1 MSMGEGK
8 DTGVIIDE
16 LITAV
21 EKLIPVYMDNE
32 QEKVRSGGNAA
43 FCIIDN
49 EGNIRGKFTGPDKIR
64 ARELY
69 HIAWTKASQVYI
81 TGVATG
87 EFEKMY
93 FNDLGNI
100 NSYGIKAPDLI
111 GWLGGQPLQLKN
123 GKTLFVG
130 FSGFSGAVD
139 LEIFKKALAEVEEKY

>member
-1 MSMGEGK
+1 
-8 DTGVIIDE
+8 
-16 LITAV
+16 
-21 EKLIPVYMDNE
+21 MDNE

-139 LEIFKKALAEVEEKY
+139 LEIFKKALAVVEEKY